1 MLVIG
6 KNEDAVYKKQL
17 TELRN
22 RKESLTERFVFGDI
36 EKDMY
41 TKFLSQAEEKIA
53 NLKAKY
59 AIPEI
64 DLSNIKTNLNKAI
77 DFSQNVSKHWVS
89 GNVDH
94 KQSIQKM
101 MFPEGIGIDTEK
113 RQYLTLK
120 ANALFSAKR
129 VFTRDTKDN
138 KKEIPTENVGDS
150 CLVAGVLLLSAC
162 GGSRVQEGDALLLE
176 AHTRYARM
184 TILFPTTYK
193 SKLLTYGE

>member
-138 KKEIPTENVGDS
+138 K
-150 CLVAGVLLLSAC
+150 
-162 GGSRVQEGDALLLE
+162 
-176 AHTRYARM
+176 
-184 TILFPTTYK
+184 
-193 SKLLTYGE
+193 